1 VTAYAS
7 LYAAARAVGLSR
19 PAIARMIQTGEPDGD
34 DCRWRLAGG

>member
-19 PAIARMIQTGEPDGD
+19 PTIARMIQTGEPDGD